1 MPRATIPAVPTARPS
16 AHGGAGA
23 VPSRR
28 ADGFLHRRLDV
39 GEVTLHLAEAR
50 PSGCPDDAP
59 VPAAVPLVVL
69 CHGFPESWWSWRH
82 QMTALAAAGAWVVA
96 PDQRGYHESDKPP
109 DVGAYEVERL
119 VGDVAGVIRGLG
131 RERAIVVGHDW
142 GGIVAWVLAETHPAM
157 VERLAILN
165 CPHPLT
171 MRRGFRRPSQ
181 LRKSWYMFFFQLPFG
196 IPERAIARDD
206 FAYLRRILLA
216 DGLTPEDVVTHMHAL
231 GAPGA
236 LTAALHWYRAAIRRV
251 VTGRTP
257 APRPISCPTLVIW
270 GDRDRYLGREL
281 SVPPAA
287 FVAAARIVH
296 IPDASH
302 WVQQVA
308 ADRVSA
314 LLIEHAIP

>member
-1 MPRATIPAVPTARPS
+1 MTPSPPA
-16 AHGGAGA
+16 H
-23 VPSRR
+23 R

-39 GEVTLHLAEAR
+39 GEVTLHVAEAR
-50 PSGCPDDAP
+50 PAGCPADAP
-59 VPAAVPLVVL
+59 VPASVPLVVL

-82 QMTALAAAGAWVVA
+82 QLKALAAAGAWVVA
-96 PDQRGYHESDKPP
+96 PDQRGYHESDKPRG
-109 DVGAYEVERL
+109 VGAYEVERL
-119 VGDVAGVIRGLG
+119 VGDIAGLIRGLG

-142 GGIVAWVLAETHPAM
+142 GGIVAWLLAERRPAM

-171 MRRGFRRPSQ
+171 MRRGFRRPVQ

-206 FAYLRRILLA
+206 FSYVRRMLVA
-216 DGLTPEDVVTHMHAL
+216 DGLPAGDVEAHIEAL
-231 GAPGA
+231 RAPGA
-236 LTAALHWYRAAIRRV
+236 LTGALNWYRAAIRRV
-251 VTGRTP
+251 ATGRAP
-257 APRPISCPTLVIW
+257 APSRIACPTLVIW

-281 SVPPAA
+281 SVPPME
-287 FVAAARIVH
+287 FVPSPRIVH
-296 IPDASH
+296 LPDASH

-314 LLIEHAIP
+314 LLAEHVRGRGEPPPTPRVPPRVP